1 MIINKDT
8 TMKHLIFK
16 LFLLAGTTFT
26 MFSCTTSQTM
36 TIEGQPGTEIL
47 TPGLKNLGTIGEN
60 RKVNIKI
67 PSDDYY
73 AFLLARSNGSK
84 ELVPFALDYRNKKY
98 SGTRAQCAIGMG
110 LGIAGLV
117 PMLTGTIMCCVDDE
131 SGVGLAMLCGGLGA
145 SGIGIA
151 IGAPAES
158 RLSQT
163 QYQYQ
168 YKYLSHQSTNEDFTF
183 TRPVDNGF
191 VRTVGHEP
199 QLHETHV
206 ENSEG
211 IAAATSAA
219 IRRRGKT
226 SAATRNLRDYGQQVS
241 GTFIGTGKLLL
252 TGEEVENYA
261 DIKVVIK
268 RVDKNNVLVEVYES
282 GEPFFN
288 AADKYSVKQN
298 GKKKYILSL
307 KGIPSAT
314 ISISN
319 QKNMVYL
326 HPKVNIDGEI
336 YTLSITAS
344 MQE

>member
-1 MIINKDT
+1 
-8 TMKHLIFK
+8 MKHLIFK

-47 TPGLKNLGTIGEN
+47 TPGLKNLGTIGNN

-98 SGTRAQCAIGMG
+98 SGTKTQHAVGIGLAVAGLTGLIPGFAMIAADSESEVGGYIIAGSFGTAGIGCAIGM
-110 LGIAGLV
+110 
-117 PMLTGTIMCCVDDE
+117 
-131 SGVGLAMLCGGLGA
+131 
-145 SGIGIA
+145 
-151 IGAPAES
+151 PAYF
-158 RLSQT
+158 RLQQT

-191 VRTVGHEP
+191 VRTVGHEL
-199 QLHETHV
+199 QHHETHV

-252 TGEEVENYA
+252 AGEEVESYA

-298 GKKKYILSL
+298 GKKKYMLSL